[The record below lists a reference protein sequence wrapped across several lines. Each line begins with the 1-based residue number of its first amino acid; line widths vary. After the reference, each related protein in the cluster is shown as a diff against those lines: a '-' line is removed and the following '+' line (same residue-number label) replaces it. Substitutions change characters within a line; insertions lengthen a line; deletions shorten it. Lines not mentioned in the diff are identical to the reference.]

1 MYIVMTQTSDIDS
14 RPMPVAVFATREDAA
29 RYASAAAADVATQH
43 FHSEYDTPEF
53 WVSPIAFNPT
63 YANHAYPWTEER
75 DDEIQRM
82 NANEFG
88 VVSVDDV
95 NVLL

>member
-1 MYIVMTQTSDIDS
+1 MFIVMIQTADIDS
-14 RPMPVAVFATREDAA
+14 QPMPVAVFSTREDAV

-43 FHSEYDTPEF
+43 FHSKYDIPEF
-53 WVSPIAFNPT
+53 GVFPIAFNPA

-75 DDEIQRM
+75 DEELQRM

-88 VVSVDDV
+88 VISVEDV
-95 NVLL
+95 NTLL